1 MGLYPSSEV
10 RRALKVQEVI
20 LRAIGREITWIQAA
34 EIIGVRPR
42 TMRRWR
48 ARYEEHGYDGLFDRR
63 RQRPSPKRVPMETVE
78 KVLRLYREVYSDFNV
93 SHFVDKLHE
102 EHEIDL
108 SYSWVKKALQEAG
121 LVARKRKRGRHYKQR
136 PRRPLPGMLLHVDG
150 SQHEWLSGQG
160 HQHLITIIDDATS
173 KVYYAQLVDQESRAT
188 VMTALKE
195 TVEKQGIFCSLYAD
209 RASHIVYTEKAG
221 ERSSSKHRTQIGR
234 ALQQLG
240 IELIAA
246 NSPQARGRCER
257 LFGTWQGRLPQ
268 ELRLHN
274 INSVTEANRFL
285 REYWIGFHNRK
296 FAVEP
301 AQEGTAF
308 VSADGADLNKIFSRQ
323 EHRVVQNDN
332 TVHYQ
337 RRILQIEKQRFRY
350 SMARCKVLVCEH
362 LDGLISLYY
371 GPHLLGVYDQKGQLL
386 SEAA

>member
-1 MGLYPSSEV
+1 
-10 RRALKVQEVI
+10 
-20 LRAIGREITWIQAA
+20 
-34 EIIGVRPR
+34 
-42 TMRRWR
+42 
-48 ARYEEHGYDGLFDRR
+48 
-63 RQRPSPKRVPMETVE
+63 METVE

-121 LVARKRKRGRHYKQR
+121 LVARKRKRGRHFKQR
-136 PRRPLPGMLLHVDG
+136 SRRPLPGMLLHVDG
-150 SQHEWLSGQG
+150 SQHEWLPEKG
-160 HQHLITIIDDATS
+160 HQHLIVIFDDATS
-173 KVYYAQLVDQESRAT
+173 EVYYAQLVDQESTAT

-195 TVEKQGIFCSLYAD
+195 TVENQGIFCALYAD

-221 ERSSSKHRTQIGR
+221 ERPSSKHRTQIGR
-234 ALQQLG
+234 ALEQLG

-274 INSVTEANRFL
+274 IDSVTEANRFL
-285 REYWIGFHNRK
+285 REYWIDFHNRR

-301 AQEGTAF
+301 SQEGTAF
-308 VSADGADLNKIFSRQ
+308 VSADGADLRKIFSRQ

-371 GPHLLGVYDQKGQLL
+371 GPHLLGVYDQGGELL
-386 SEAA
+386 EEAA